1 LISRQTYRSRAEFAT
16 LATPYSKRDAQ
27 PKLEIH
33 YEIRKRG
40 NRNGLAHYR
49 IFNVRAVEAP
59 AAQTEEIELLSE
71 FGGGVDGFDK
81 SEAAARFA
89 AIAERLAIVGN
100 GIEKILDYG
109 LVSADV
115 GYSGG

>member
-1 LISRQTYRSRAEFAT
+1 MVLPITESLMFV
-16 LATPYSKRDAQ
+16 PSKPLPR
-27 PKLEIH
+27 KL
-33 YEIRKRG
+33 KR
-40 NRNGLAHYR
+40 Y
-49 IFNVRAVEAP
+49 
-59 AAQTEEIELLSE
+59 ELLSE

-81 SEAAARFA
+81 IEAAARFA

-115 GYSGG
+115 GHSGG